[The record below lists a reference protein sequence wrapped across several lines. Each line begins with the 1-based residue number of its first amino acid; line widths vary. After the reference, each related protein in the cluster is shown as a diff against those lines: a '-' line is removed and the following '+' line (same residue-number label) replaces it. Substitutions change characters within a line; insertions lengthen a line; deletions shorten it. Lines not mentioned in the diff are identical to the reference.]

1 MKTLLKL
8 LLLAEM
14 ALLIWGFYTKQ
25 TDIQKG
31 DVIIGSAVVMLAFV
45 LMPFFLYTRYKDKKL
60 SEYMFPKEGPKKN
73 NNRLFER
80 SQSFGR
86 ELYHIYKSNI
96 STALDETNIIFH
108 KR

>member
-31 DVIIGSAVVMLAFV
+31 DVIIGSAVLILAFV

-60 SEYMFPKEGPKKN
+60 SEYMFPKEGPKK
-73 NNRLFER
+73 
-80 SQSFGR
+80 
-86 ELYHIYKSNI
+86 K
-96 STALDETNIIFH
+96 
-108 KR
+108 